1 MIIHAHHHHDR
12 AMAYILRA
20 RPRRTVNTVEW
31 DALFVASSISLLL
44 CLMSVQIEGAHTAP
58 ATLIVATIYFVC
70 YCRAFFRFIVSNW
83 IIILYP
89 LVVLVSSTWS
99 DTRLLSFWYATQFF
113 ITVVIGILVG
123 ISATKRQIV
132 SAVFFAMMIV
142 TIASIAWGRTGS
154 STVGPVLIGVTGSK
168 DMMGF
173 AGLTLMAAGLTVL
186 FDRGQLLVSRLAA
199 LPLIPVGAYIAFH
212 VEAAA
217 AAVGAVAF
225 VVCFF
230 CICALRY
237 VGRIGRWVVIGFA
250 VLLVLPLSLSIIS
263 SEGKVG
269 DMVLRSLGKDA
280 TLTGRTILWERADQW
295 IAQAPEFGHGYRS
308 FWVGQSADRNG
319 ILETFQQRDARGFQF
334 HNTIKEIRVETGW
347 LGLGAFSIVVAIFTY
362 YVLANAFA
370 YPGPL
375 SAFMAGTHLLLL
387 ARMPI
392 ETIVEPFSAYMVLF
406 YACGTAAMVACS
418 RQRMRTVPLPTTRT
432 GMGYPPGAP
441 YAQRTSVH

>member
-1 MIIHAHHHHDR
+1 MS
-12 AMAYILRA
+12 YTLQA
-20 RPRRTVNTVEW
+20 RPRRIVNIERW
-31 DALFVASSISLLL
+31 DARFVTSSIFMLL
-44 CLMSVQIEGAHTAP
+44 CFMSVQIEGAHTAP
-58 ATLIVATIYFVC
+58 AILSVAVIYSVC
-70 YCRAFFRFIVSNW
+70 YYRALFRFIVSNW
-83 IIILYP
+83 MIMLYP
-89 LVVLVSSTWS
+89 LVVLASSAWS
-99 DTRLLSFWYATQFF
+99 DTPLPSFWYAAQFF
-113 ITVVIGILVG
+113 ITVMIGILAG

-132 SAVFFAMMIV
+132 LAVFFAMMTI

-154 STVGPVLIGVTGSK
+154 SVVGPVLIGVTGSK

-173 AGLTLMAAGLTVL
+173 AGLTVMGAGLAVL
-186 FDRGQLLVSRLAA
+186 FDRGQGVVSRLAA
-199 LPLIPVGAYIAFH
+199 LLLIPIGAYIAFH

-217 AAVGAVAF
+217 AAVGAIAF

-237 VGRIGRWVVIGFA
+237 VGQIGRWAIIGFIT
-250 VLLVLPLSLSIIS
+250 LLVLPLSLSIIS
-263 SEGKVG
+263 DEVKLG
-269 DMVLRSLGKDA
+269 DVVLHSLGKDA

-319 ILETFQQRDARGFQF
+319 ILETFKQSDARGFQF

-362 YVLANAFA
+362 YVLANAFVH
-370 YPGPL
+370 PGPL

-392 ETIVEPFSAYMVLF
+392 ETIVEPFSAYIVLF
-406 YACGTAAMVACS
+406 YGCGTAAMVAFRSQPMRSAPMRSARTRMEYS
-418 RQRMRTVPLPTTRT
+418 RGIPYGT
-432 GMGYPPGAP
+432 GNL
-441 YAQRTSVH
+441 